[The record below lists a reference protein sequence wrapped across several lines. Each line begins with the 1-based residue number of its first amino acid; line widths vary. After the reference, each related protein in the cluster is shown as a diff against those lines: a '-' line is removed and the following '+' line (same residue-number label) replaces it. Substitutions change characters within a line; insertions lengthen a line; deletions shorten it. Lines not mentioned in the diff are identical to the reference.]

1 MLPVLLFLIILVIAA
16 AAMALYYRSETLPP
30 APKRRMLFSGMKSR
44 RIAAQSASPES
55 SPDSGTHEG
64 IGSDETGSDARSR
77 EESPD
82 TTLKSLFLPGE
93 EGIFHQASRITEQG
107 WSDLDYTLS
116 SLSRLTGESLEILDL
131 LSSPDAS
138 ESDLTGISKRNAEL
152 VDRILKVVNSP
163 FYGLDPHIDDLK
175 AALAALGLQ
184 ELRQIVMVS
193 SLFHSAMDVPD
204 PMDPDGLWRH
214 SLSTAGITSWLADM
228 TAVPV
233 RRNLAGTC
241 AMFHDVGK
249 LVLQNWRPEGF
260 KRAVARSRTRN
271 VGLMV
276 EELREL
282 GLTHP
287 LAGLLLMNRWRLPV
301 SISWVVRGCHLPVI
315 NSDMPEAAL
324 VYLAG
329 QVARYMTLGS
339 DGEPGEDRIQDDIR
353 ELLGITAETVTDL
366 VSASFEGFVRS
377 TLADRLLPGVAL

>member
-1 MLPVLLFLIILVIAA
+1 MLAVVLFLIILVIAA
-16 AAMALYYRSETLPP
+16 AAMALYYRSEAFPP
-30 APKRRMLFSGMKSR
+30 APGRRTLFSRPKSR
-44 RIAAQSASPES
+44 
-55 SPDSGTHEG
+55 EG
-64 IGSDETGSDARSR
+64 IESDETGGETRPDD
-77 EESPD
+77 ETPD
-82 TTLKSLFLPGE
+82 TALKSLFLPGE
-93 EGIFHQASRITEQG
+93 EGIFHQASRITEHG

-116 SLSRLTGESLEILDL
+116 SLSRLPSESLEILDL
-131 LSSPDAS
+131 LASPDAS
-138 ESDLTGISKRNAEL
+138 ESDVSAVSGRNAEL

-163 FYGLDPHIDDLK
+163 FCGLDTHIDDLK

-193 SLFHSAMDVPD
+193 SLFHNAMDVPEPID
-204 PMDPDGLWRH
+204 PEGLWRH

-228 TAVPV
+228 TPVPV

-260 KRAVARSRTRN
+260 KRAVALSRARN

-276 EELREL
+276 AELREL

-287 LAGLLLMNRWRLPV
+287 LAGLLLMHRWRLPV
-301 SISWVVRGCHLPVI
+301 SASWVVRGCHLPVI

-324 VYLAG
+324 VFLAG
-329 QVARYMTLGS
+329 QVARYMALGS
-339 DGEPGEDRIQDDIR
+339 DGEPGEDRIQDDVR
-353 ELLGITAETVTDL
+353 ELLGITAESVTDL
-366 VSASFEGFVRS
+366 VSASFEGFVKS